1 MKARD
6 RRLKGPNVMSITLFD
21 GKRRLSTRG
30 CTAAFEEKSGDSSVK
45 VDFTKAKSAC
55 GGKTGIIK

>member
-1 MKARD
+1 
-6 RRLKGPNVMSITLFD
+6 MSITLFD